1 MMQNFIHSKIK
12 LLIVSMVLVAISISV
27 LMWNFCI
34 TDGCFFDTQSNV
46 CRSTECI
53 GESIFDHLQERTNLL
68 SALPSSPL
76 LAVLSAIFLIV
87 SLLSVG
93 SIFQTQLDRI
103 PLLNP
108 FIRYFEIEI
117 RDPILDA
124 LSNGRL
130 NPKIYFSHS

>member
-1 MMQNFIHSKIK
+1 MMQKVIHSKIK
-12 LLIVSMVLVAISISV
+12 FLIAPMVLVAISISV

-68 SALPSSPL
+68 SALPSVAFL
-76 LAVLSAIFLIV
+76 TILSAILLIV
-87 SLLSVG
+87 SLLSAG
-93 SIFQTQLDRI
+93 SIFHSRLNKI
-103 PLLNP
+103 PLRNP
-108 FIRYFEIEI
+108 LIRYLETEIC
-117 RDPILDA
+117 DPILDA

-130 NPKIYFSHS
+130 NPKIYSSHS